1 MTRDHAHEAEAD
13 RLLVVNDHGTGFQD
27 GEHHHHYPGVPDP
40 RVTVQASIKAT
51 TAGAVLG
58 RPIDQW
64 DPADLG
70 VHDSITVENETTL
83 TPYLPRDHDTDLRGH
98 LKDLMAAGAGSR
110 LVLVVGPLLHRQDP
124 RPVRGRA
131 RDPAGLAAGAAGA
144 PTATSPASCSAGSP
158 RAPWCGST
166 SCRTNSPAAQP
177 PAPPAPPDP
186 PAPGKRRGRANPVHR
201 NHLANQPRRAE
212 RTTHPQGVIRRGRRH
227 QQTTQ
232 RNQPALVEVPET
244 FTDADLTTAQN

>member
-1 MTRDHAHEAEAD
+1 MTKDHAHEAEAD
-13 RLLVVNDHGTGFQD
+13 RLSLVVNDHGTGFQD

-110 LVLVVGPLLHRQDP
+110 LVLVVG
-124 RPVRGRA
+124 
-131 RDPAGLAAGAAGA
+131 
-144 PTATSPASCSAGSP
+144 
-158 RAPWCGST
+158 T
-166 SCRTNSPAAQP
+166 SCTGKTRALFEGVREILPGWQLV
-177 PAPPAPPDP
+177 
-186 PAPGKRRGRANPVHR
+186 APGTDSDLARILLGGVPARTVVWLDELQDQLTKTSHGVTAANAIHQLLESAEVGPILVHR

-227 QQTTQ
+227 QQTTL
-232 RNQPALVEVPET
+232 RTRPWSRCPRRSPT
-244 FTDADLTTAQN
+244 PT